1 MIGSC
6 NCPIT
11 GVRLHPTVRLYCL
24 ITTLQINESKK
35 KVLYGP
41 IKFEEI
47 VIVINL
53 SVNYVYSTFFLIFS
67 VPI

>member
-11 GVRLHPTVRLYCL
+11 GVRLQPTVRLYCL
-24 ITTLQINESKK
+24 ITTLQINERKK
-35 KVLYGP
+35 KVVYGP
-41 IKFEEI
+41 ITFQEI

-53 SVNYVYSTFFLIFS
+53 SVN
-67 VPI
+67 